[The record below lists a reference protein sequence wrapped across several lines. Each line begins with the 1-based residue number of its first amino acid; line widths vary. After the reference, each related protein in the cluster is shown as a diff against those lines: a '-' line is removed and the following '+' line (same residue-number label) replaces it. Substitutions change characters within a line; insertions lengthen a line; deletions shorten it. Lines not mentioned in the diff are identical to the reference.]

1 MTPKRYFAF
10 GCLTIL
16 IQGGVLASQNSEPT
30 IQLSEGSAMGANQ
43 AVSIM
48 IAMKVSSQASSNVQ
62 APIEV
67 KPISKAEKPIE
78 PVKNKPVK
86 IAKPVLEPVEKP
98 QMVAK
103 LPRVKADKKAPL
115 THAEQPKALISETA
129 INLDESQISN
139 TESNTESNAVLT
151 VNNQQPIDSTQG
163 VTQET
168 VALPQ
173 PTFLAPPVQPNY
185 PKKARKRGF
194 EGTVTVEV
202 MFNQIGEQLSLT
214 LVDSSGYSLL
224 DTEAINAVKQWQFAA
239 PSPQT
244 ALAYTVRV
252 PVKFALN

>member
-16 IQGGVLASQNSEPT
+16 IQGAVLASQNSEPT
-30 IQLSEGSAMGANQ
+30 IQLTEGAAMGSNQ
-43 AVSIM
+43 AVSVM
-48 IAMKVSSQASSNVQ
+48 IAMQASSQAKS
-62 APIEV
+62 AEKTPIEAE
-67 KPISKAEKPIE
+67 PIAKVEKPIE
-78 PVKNKPVK
+78 LAKTVPAKDAKAAVKPDV
-86 IAKPVLEPVEKP
+86 VEKP
-98 QMVAK
+98 IPVDEPNPITQAELKEPIAPAK
-103 LPRVKADKKAPL
+103 
-115 THAEQPKALISETA
+115 QPNEATPEDVIHQ
-129 INLDESQISN
+129 DEAQTQD
-139 TESNTESNAVLT
+139 TESNTAT
-151 VNNQQPIDSTQG
+151 AAHTQQQVDAKQG

-168 VALPQ
+168 VALQQ
-173 PTFLAPPVQPNY
+173 PTFSAPPVQPNY

-194 EGTVTVEV
+194 EGTATVEV

-224 DTEAINAVKQWQFAA
+224 DAAAINAVEQWHFAA

>member
-62 APIEV
+62 APIEA

-129 INLDESQISN
+129 INLDEPQISN
-139 TESNTESNAVLT
+139 TESNPVLT

-163 VTQET
+163 VTQEK
-168 VALPQ
+168 VALLQ